1 MDTTTEPKVKVSAI
15 SRLIKAGSKQ
25 VTIYDYNRLVNVSPK
40 IGIQQATA
48 EIESATNKLKNLS
61 ATEIIIAFAEL
72 SIIRKQ
78 EIAELDNARL
88 RVNEIAIKLEQ
99 HNDYKEQLY
108 QRLNHQESLIKKYQS
123 DITIY
128 KDVVKHLKIAL
139 VIAIVVIIIVCTLGI
154 II

>member
-1 MDTTTEPKVKVSAI
+1 MDTTTETKVKVSAI
-15 SRLIKAGSKQ
+15 SRLIEAGSKQ
-25 VTIYDYNRLVNVSPK
+25 ITIYDYNRLTNVSPK
-40 IGIQQATA
+40 INIQQATA

-78 EIAELDNARL
+78 EIAELNNARL

-108 QRLNHQESLIKKYQS
+108 KRLNHQESLIKKYQS

-128 KDVVKHLKIAL
+128 KDVVKHLKIAF
-139 VIAIVVIIIVCTLGI
+139 VIAIIVIIIVCTLGI